1 MAFSKEKRAG
11 TLSGIFFVALV
22 AAAATYV
29 AELGPVAALGI
40 SPLVVGIVIGIF
52 YANTLHNHFPP
63 SWESGIVFSGK
74 KILRFAIVF
83 YGFRITFQQIAEVGM
98 QGFMVSLLVLSS
110 TMLVG
115 IWLGTKVFKMDR
127 DTSILTASG
136 ASVCGA
142 AAVLAT
148 EPVLKAEEH
157 KTAIAVSMVV
167 LFGTI
172 SMFMYP
178 VLYSTIIEPATGFLH
193 MDPKTFGI
201 YVGGTIHEVAQV
213 VAVPASIPMTD
224 TVAQEAMANTAVI
237 VKMTRVIMIA
247 PMLIVLGLVLS
258 YMAKKEGGASSKLKL
273 VIPWFAVY
281 FVGMAG
287 INSLIHT
294 YVGSEYG
301 VNLGPVMHQVFAD
314 FDAFK
319 AFVSTGAATLDVSAL
334 HTAYFISET
343 IKDLNIIDTFLL
355 TMAMTALGMGTRFAK
370 FKGLG
375 LAPIYT
381 AGGMFLWLVIGG
393 FVITQMVVATF

>member
-1 MAFSKEKRAG
+1 MAFSKEKRQG
-11 TLSGIFFVALV
+11 TISGIVFVALV
-22 AAAATYV
+22 AAAATFIS
-29 AELGPVAALGI
+29 ELKPVHALGI

-52 YANTLHNHFPP
+52 YANTLHNKFPS
-63 SWESGIVFSGK
+63 SWETGIVFSGK

-98 QGFMVSLLVLSS
+98 EGFMVSFLMLTS
-110 TMLVG
+110 TMIIG
-115 IWLGTKVFKMDR
+115 IWLGTKVFRMDS
-127 DTSILTASG
+127 DTSILTAAG

-172 SMFMYP
+172 SMFLYP
-178 VLYSTIIEPATGFLH
+178 VLYTAIIEPAKGFLH
-193 MDPKTFGI
+193 MEPSTFGI

-213 VAVPASIPMTD
+213 VAVPASVPGAPTD
-224 TVAQEAMANTAVI
+224 MSNAAVI

-247 PMLIVLGLVLS
+247 PMLIVLGLVLGFI
-258 YMAKKEGGASSKLKL
+258 AKRKGGDSEKLKL

-287 INSLIHT
+287 VNSLIHNYT
-294 YVGSEYG
+294 ATAPEDIANSIK
-301 VNLGPVMHQVFAD
+301 FAI
-314 FDAFK
+314 
-319 AFVSTGAATLDVSAL
+319 TN
-334 HTAYFISET
+334 
-343 IKDLNIIDTFLL
+343 LNIIDTFLL

-381 AGGMFLWLVIGG
+381 AGAMFVWLVVGG
-393 FVITQMVVATF
+393 FLITKAVVAFI